1 MKYIL
6 ESDFDKTYDELSNLN
21 TELIY
26 SWPTKEEL
34 IEKGAETHWQSLA
47 IPENSDSGL
56 YVIKRNDTN
65 QLYIGKASE
74 LEDRRRD
81 HFKGTDR
88 DSRLLHNEIK
98 GIRNK
103 YETQEEA
110 DKAIADLFSWCRL
123 ATLNGYSKEEIA
135 DLEYK
140 AISEVYKTCRP
151 IFGGNDYNYDAG
163 GIGGHPFSY
172 ADDPEV
178 YNRIALYLSRG
189 YSEPEIVNKLNNWK
203 YFREKGY
210 VLKSDSIVSEINK
223 NPKAYKDVIK
233 DYDKLIDPETG
244 KFRSTD
250 IGRKN
255 NNFES
260 GRGQSGAVLVLYKEK
275 GNWKVFA
282 NKTALYH
289 YLYPNDKDP
298 KAHAYRLKENE
309 KIKFIKWTDI
319 DNRFKDSTTGEYT
332 TRDYW
337 NLVRHLKD
345 NTEVPPSIVKKI
357 LVLAGIED

>member
-1 MKYIL
+1 MKFIL
-6 ESDFDKTYDELSNLN
+6 ESDFDKTYDELSDLN

-26 SWPTKEEL
+26 NWPSKDDL
-34 IEKGAETHWQSLA
+34 IKNGAETKWQSLA
-47 IPENSDSGL
+47 IPENSDKGL

-74 LEDRRRD
+74 FEDRRRD
-81 HFKGTDR
+81 HFSGRDS
-88 DSRLLHNEIK
+88 DSRLLHDEIK

-210 VLKSDSIVSEINK
+210 ILKDNSIVSEINK

-233 DYDKLIDPETG
+233 DYDKLIDPETE
-244 KFRSTD
+244 KFRSVD

-255 NNFES
+255 NGFES
-260 GRGQSGAVLVLYKEK
+260 GRGRDSAVLVLYNEN
-275 GNWKVFA
+275 GSWKVFA
-282 NKTALYH
+282 NKTALYK
-289 YLYPNDKDP
+289 YLHPKEQDP
-298 KAHAYRLKENE
+298 KSKSYRIKESDI
-309 KIKFIKWTDI
+309 IKFVKWTDI

-345 NTEVPPSIVKKI
+345 GTEIPPSIVKKI
-357 LVLAGIED
+357 LTLAGIGE